1 MATSQGKE
9 SLDDMALSTGKN
21 RLRLKNQKKVPYPVK
36 INWLS
41 QMNLYLINI
50 LLVKLNNKRFA
61 YFNHNFF
68 VRVVLTK

>member
-1 MATSQGKE
+1 MTTSEEKE

-21 RLRLKNQKKVPYPVK
+21 RSRFKNQKKVPYTVK

-50 LLVKLNNKRFA
+50 LLVKLNTVAKSAQLFGHA
-61 YFNHNFF
+61 MQI
-68 VRVVLTK
+68 